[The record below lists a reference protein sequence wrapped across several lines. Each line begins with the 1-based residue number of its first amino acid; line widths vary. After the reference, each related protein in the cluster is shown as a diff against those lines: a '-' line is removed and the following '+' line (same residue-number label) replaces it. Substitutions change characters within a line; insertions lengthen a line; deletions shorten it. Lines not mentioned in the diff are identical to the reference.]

1 MDRVLKQAVKSA
13 AIQARGQPGKNLY
26 ARTNALSVF
35 QSRQVPRDEWPAFS
49 SNLPEQAYEKAHDY
63 LLLGLKYLYTESAD
77 EDTDTFLERAGEL
90 LEKLYFAVPLDT
102 PDRPRELCN
111 AALAYYLSGH
121 YARAYVIMKDPGLS
135 SAMPQRSDLIKLMF
149 LKEIETMRRATM
161 ELLVDTSYSD
171 AETEE
176 ALRQGKVNEGEA
188 IERILQA
195 TLNRIFSLFIEYAR
209 SGYTELIDHALALA
223 KTAIRFSMDQEEFDW
238 WWLLYSATAMLREYK
253 RNSLW
258 THLRPMLDE
267 DESGLVRAYIQIAF
281 QRASP
286 IIELWRSQAQ
296 AIPRINDPL
305 IDAEGR
311 SSYCVKMPTSS
322 GKTRIA
328 EIAVLRF
335 LLDNLDDPEK
345 KCLYIAPYRALA
357 TEVEDNLS
365 KSFDLL
371 GIRVSELYGG
381 FHLNPAEVQLLKKTR
396 ILVATPEKTD
406 AFLRYNLDLA
416 EQVGLVVIDEGHIID
431 PGPRGLRYEFFVHR
445 LVRRFADRGIRVL
458 FISAVMPNV
467 EQFTKWITNQ
477 EPKNG
482 LISSDWR
489 ASQLFLGTLKW
500 NGRTGRVDYLYRG
513 LEPINV
519 PMFFMSFMTALPSAE
534 LRRAKADRYVFPRK
548 GSKSEIIALAG
559 VKAAQEG
566 ATLIFASQPGFVHSV
581 ARAVLK
587 ALSLQRI
594 LDEQREI
601 SSIELPRRRD
611 SEGIRMLDRC
621 IRLAEETTGPDSL
634 VVKALKAGFVV
645 HHGDIPKPLR
655 VKIETLAREGVVSL
669 VIATN
674 TLAQGVNLPVKT
686 ILIHSLVQGPER
698 FVRSMDFWNI
708 CGRAGRAMSENEGL
722 VLLLADETSPPPDPD
737 NPDWTA
743 GKHAKWLLKRYVKDA
758 YSHALVSAI
767 KQFLKSAVI
776 AWKDRYPN
784 ASVAELCEHLA
795 NDKVGWLPE
804 GEKHL
809 LNVLDAQLLAIL
821 EEIQVAKA
829 TPESVQ
835 KLFERSLLLL
845 QLAQAKPDDSL
856 TMEIALNMLVSR
868 INHIRQ
874 VVPPRMHNR
883 FYRMGLALSDCQY
896 IKTNQVQIRQT
907 LELARDYLAWSAE
920 QRSHYLVQLCQMY
933 LMELSDVRPGNP
945 ADLPMC
951 WPRVVYKWL
960 LGETPEQIAQ
970 DPMIA
975 RELEDTMRVSSLI
988 DDLCD
993 YRLPWGF
1000 NALYNFWD
1008 TDLEI
1013 DLEDAEGVEE
1023 TVILPTVT
1031 SYFPSMIRDGVHSPG
1046 ATILLA
1052 TGLGA
1057 RQASLVCA
1065 EQYTGI
1071 LEPAPLL
1078 AWVRGLTVSDV
1089 EQWELE
1095 PDLQESI
1102 LAFAR
1107 KLRRR
1112 ARLENEPTVNFDFHT
1127 IHIPD
1132 QPYLSPLGD
1141 GVTLITQAIPPN
1153 QIVLYSPA
1161 VERLGIIQ
1169 IRDKHIFS
1177 QVEAGQI
1184 IATIY
1189 GDLETVR
1196 GGWRKVFIALLPIG
1210 P

>member
-1 MDRVLKQAVKSA
+1 MDPVLKQVVKHA
-13 AIQARGQPGKNLY
+13 AIQAKGQPGKNLY

-35 QSRQVPRDEWPAFS
+35 QSRQVPRDEWPSFS
-49 SNLPEQAYEKAHDY
+49 PKLPRQVYEKAHDY

-77 EDTDTFLERAGEL
+77 EDTDTFLERAGEF
-90 LEKLYFAVPLDT
+90 LEKLYFEVPSDT

-121 YARAYVIMKDPGLS
+121 YARAYVIMKGLGPLPDT
-135 SAMPQRSDLIKLMF
+135 PQPSDLLRSMF
-149 LKEIETMRRATM
+149 LKEIETMRRTTV
-161 ELLVDTSYSD
+161 ELLVNPVYSD
-171 AETEE
+171 VEIEK
-176 ALRQGKVNEGEA
+176 ALRRGEVDEA
-188 IERILQA
+188 EAVKRILQA
-195 TLNRIFSLFIEYAR
+195 TLNRVFSLFIEYAR
-209 SGYTELIDHALALA
+209 SGHVGLIRRALASLE
-223 KTAIRFSMDQEEFDW
+223 TGIRFSIDQEVFDW
-238 WWLLYSATAMLREYK
+238 WWLLYSATAMLREYE

-258 THLRPMLDE
+258 THLRPMLNE
-267 DESGLVRAYIQIAF
+267 DNSGLVRAYIQIAF
-281 QRASP
+281 HRARP

-305 IDAEGR
+305 IDDEGR

-328 EIAVLRF
+328 EIAILRF
-335 LLDNLDDPEK
+335 LLDNPDDPEK

-357 TEVEDNLS
+357 TEVEDSLS

-381 FHLNPAEVQLLKKTR
+381 FYLNPAEAQVLEKTR

-406 AFLRYNLDLA
+406 AFLRYNPDLA

-431 PGPRGLRYEFFVHR
+431 RGPRGLRYEFFVHR
-445 LVRRFADRGIRVL
+445 LVRRFADRGVRVL

-477 EPKNG
+477 EPENG

-500 NGRTGRVDYLYRG
+500 DGKTGRVDYLYRG

-519 PMFFMSFMTALPSAE
+519 PMFFGSFMTALPSTE
-534 LRRAKADRYVFPRK
+534 LRRARADRYVFPRK
-548 GSKSEIIALAG
+548 AKKSEIIALAG
-559 VKAAQEG
+559 IESVQEG
-566 ATLIFASQPGFVHSV
+566 TTLIFASQPSFVDSI
-581 ARAVLK
+581 AKAVLK
-587 ALSLQRI
+587 ALSLQGI
-594 LDEQREI
+594 LAERRGAGPV
-601 SSIELPRRRD
+601 ELPRRRNPED
-611 SEGIRMLDRC
+611 VRMLERC
-621 IRLAEETTGPDSL
+621 IRLAEETTGSDSL
-634 VVKALKAGFVV
+634 VVQALEAGFVI
-645 HHGDIPKPLR
+645 HHGHIPKPLR
-655 VKIETLAREGVVSL
+655 VQIESLAREGVVSL

-686 ILIHSLVQGPER
+686 ILIHSLVQGPRR
-698 FVRSMDFWNI
+698 FVSSMDFWNI
-708 CGRAGRAMSENEGL
+708 CGRAGRAMSKNEGL
-722 VLLLADETSPPPDPD
+722 VLLLADETSPPPRP
-737 NPDWTA
+737 NWTVD
-743 GKHAKWLLKRYVKDA
+743 GYAKWLLKRYVKDA
-758 YSHALVSAI
+758 HSYALVSAI

-776 AWKDRYPN
+776 AWKDHYPN

-804 GEKHL
+804 GEQHL
-809 LNVLDAQLLAIL
+809 LDVLDTQLLAIL
-821 EEIQVAKA
+821 EEIQIATA

-856 TMEIALNMLVSR
+856 TMETALNMLVSR

-874 VVPPRMHNR
+874 VVPPRMRHR

-896 IKTNQVQIRQT
+896 IKTNQVQIRQM
-907 LELARDYLAWSAE
+907 LELAQDYLAWSAE
-920 QRSHYLVQLCQMY
+920 QRGHYLVQLCQTY
-933 LMELSDVRPGNP
+933 LMELSDVRPENP
-945 ADLPMC
+945 ADLPTC
-951 WPRVVYKWL
+951 WSRIVYGWL
-960 LGETPEQIAQ
+960 LGETPEQIAR
-970 DPMIA
+970 DPIIA
-975 RELEDTMRVSSLI
+975 LELENTMRVSSLI

-1008 TDLEI
+1008 TG
-1013 DLEDAEGVEE
+1013 LEDVENAEE
-1023 TVILPTVT
+1023 TVMLPTVT
-1031 SYFPSMIRDGVHSPG
+1031 SYFPSMVRYGVHSPG

-1052 TGLGA
+1052 TGLES
-1057 RQASLVCA
+1057 RQASLICA
-1065 EQYTGI
+1065 EQYTGV

-1078 AWVRGLTVSDV
+1078 AWVRDLTVSDV
-1089 EQWELE
+1089 NQWGLE
-1095 PDLQESI
+1095 PGLQDSI
-1102 LAFAR
+1102 LAFAQ
-1107 KLRRR
+1107 KLWRR
-1112 ARLENEPTVNFDFHT
+1112 ARLENELTVDFDFHT

-1141 GVTLITQAIPPN
+1141 GVTLITQPVPPD

-1161 VERLGIIQ
+1161 VERLGVIQ
-1169 IRDKHIFS
+1169 IRDEHIFN
-1177 QVEAGQI
+1177 QVETGQM

-1189 GDLETVR
+1189 GDLETVHD
-1196 GGWRKVFIALLPIG
+1196 GWRKVSIALLPIG